1 MPLFVYNPNYLEIS
15 KRTSI
20 FGEITTSLHMNK
32 NQKIKRN
39 YVSPQLIAVEIKMG
53 QSLLEIITSKEGY
66 TDGGESTWGDPA

>member
-1 MPLFVYNPNYLEIS
+1 
-15 KRTSI
+15 
-20 FGEITTSLHMNK
+20 MNK

-53 QSLLEIITSKEGY
+53 RSLLQIITSKEDY